1 MNKSVKSLLL
11 RTLLRSGEDA
21 SLGGS
26 NLTAATPDND
36 AEFVTPPDS
45 LPKLRDDNLQLA
57 AHLRETSLRNH
68 WYIGTTCTSPFALAR
83 DATKIAFCEVGR
95 ALGST
100 R

>member
-57 AHLRETSLRNH
+57 AAFAGNVSQKPLVHRNNLH
-68 WYIGTTCTSPFALAR
+68 VAFRAR
-83 DATKIAFCEVGR
+83 T
-95 ALGST
+95 
-100 R
+100 